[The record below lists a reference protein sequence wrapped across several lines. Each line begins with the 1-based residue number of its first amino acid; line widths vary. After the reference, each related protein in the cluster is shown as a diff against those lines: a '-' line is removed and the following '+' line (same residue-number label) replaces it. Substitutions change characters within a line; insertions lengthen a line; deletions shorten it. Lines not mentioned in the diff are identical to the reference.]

1 MIKSLSITNY
11 ALIASLEIEFEG
23 GLSVITGETGA
34 GKSILLG
41 ALSLLL
47 GQRADAKS
55 IRQGSAKCVVEA
67 TFEIQGN
74 SLDAF
79 FVEQELEIMDGEC
92 VIRREV
98 QSNGKSRAFVND
110 SPVALGVLKELTDQL
125 IDIHS
130 QHRNLFLADSLFQ
143 LNVVDIVA
151 GHPDTLANYTHA
163 FKNFT
168 DAGKTLAE
176 LLSMAEK
183 CNEENDYLTFQ
194 FNQLDTAKL
203 VSGELEQLEE
213 EQITL
218 SHSEE
223 IKGALYGVEELFSG
237 EGINV
242 LTSLYEIVRSIQ
254 NVESFQPKVKEQRD
268 RLESNLID
276 LKDIASEL
284 RSIQEKVEYNPERL
298 IFINDRLD
306 TIYSLMKK
314 HKADSV
320 DELIALHTDLAKQME
335 KFNSLEQEIVDANTH
350 LEKALVALEDIAAQ
364 LSGERQQCVPRIE
377 KQLVDTLLQLGMPHV
392 RLKVEVLAHEPD
404 KTGADTVSFLFSANK
419 NAPLQPIG
427 DIASGGEVARVMLSL
442 KALIAGAISLPTIIF
457 DEIDTGV
464 SGEMAG
470 KMATIMQQMGK
481 TMQVIAIT
489 HLPQIAAKGSVHYQV
504 YKEDTE
510 QDTITHI
517 RRLATDERVR
527 EIAQMLSD
535 GIISEAAINNAH
547 SLLDNK

>member
-55 IRQGSAKCVVEA
+55 IRQGAPKCVVEA

-74 SLDAF
+74 SLDGF
-79 FVEQELEIMDGEC
+79 FEDQELEIIDGEC

-98 QSNGKSRAFVND
+98 QANGKSRAFIND
-110 SPVALGVLKELTDQL
+110 TPVSLAVLKELTDQL

-151 GHPDTLANYTHA
+151 AHPETLASYARA
-163 FKNFT
+163 FKEFT
-168 DAGKTLAE
+168 EAGKVLAE

-183 CNEENDYLTFQ
+183 SNEENDYLTFQ
-194 FNQLDTAKL
+194 FNQLDEAKL
-203 VSGELEQLEE
+203 QSGELELLEE
-213 EQITL
+213 EQIML
-218 SHSEE
+218 SHAEE
-223 IKGALYGVEELFSG
+223 IKSALFGVDELFSG
-237 EGINV
+237 EGFNV
-242 LTSLYEIVRSIQ
+242 LSSLHEIVRSIQ
-254 NVESFQPKVKEQRD
+254 NVESFQPNVKEQRD

-298 IFINDRLD
+298 LFINDRLD

-314 HKADSV
+314 HKVDSV
-320 DELIALHTDLAKQME
+320 DELVALHKDLGKQLE
-335 KFNSLEQEIVDANTH
+335 KFYSLEQEIVDANKQ
-350 LEKALVALEDIAAQ
+350 LEKARKALATIATQ
-364 LSGERQQCVPRIE
+364 LTEERKQSVPRIE
-377 KQLVDTLLQLGMPHV
+377 KQLVETLLQLGMPHV
-392 RLKVEVLAHEPD
+392 RLKVELTAHEPD

-489 HLPQIAAKGSVHYQV
+489 HLPQIAAKGSTHYHV

-510 QDTITHI
+510 LDTITHI
-517 RRLATDERVR
+517 RTLDSDERVR

-535 GIISEAAINNAH
+535 GVISEAAINNAH

>member
-55 IRQGSAKCVVEA
+55 IRQGAPKCVVEA

-74 SLDAF
+74 SLDGF
-79 FVEQELEIMDGEC
+79 FEDQELEIFDGEC

-98 QSNGKSRAFVND
+98 QANGKSRAFIND
-110 SPVALGVLKELTDQL
+110 TPVSLAVLKELTDQL

-151 GHPDTLANYTHA
+151 AHPETLASYARA
-163 FKNFT
+163 FKEFT
-168 DAGKTLAE
+168 EAGKVLAE

-183 CNEENDYLTFQ
+183 SNEENDYLTFQ
-194 FNQLDTAKL
+194 FNQLDEAKL
-203 VSGELEQLEE
+203 QSGELELLEE
-213 EQITL
+213 EQIML
-218 SHSEE
+218 SHAEE
-223 IKGALYGVEELFSG
+223 IKSALFGVDELFSG
-237 EGINV
+237 EGFNV
-242 LTSLYEIVRSIQ
+242 LSSLHEIVRSIQ
-254 NVESFQPKVKEQRD
+254 NVESFQPNVKEQRD

-276 LKDIASEL
+276 LKDIACEL

-298 IFINDRLD
+298 LFINDRLD

-314 HKADSV
+314 HKVDSV
-320 DELIALHTDLAKQME
+320 DELVALHRDLGKQLE
-335 KFNSLEQEIVDANTH
+335 KFNSLEQEIVDANKQ
-350 LEKALVALEDIAAQ
+350 LEKARKALTTIATQ
-364 LSGERQQCVPRIE
+364 LTEERKQSVPRIE
-377 KQLVDTLLQLGMPHV
+377 KQLVETLLQLGMPHV
-392 RLKVEVLAHEPD
+392 RLKVELTAHEPD

-489 HLPQIAAKGSVHYQV
+489 HLPQIAAKGSTHYQV

-510 QDTITHI
+510 LDTITHI
-517 RRLATDERVR
+517 RTLDSDERVR

-535 GIISEAAINNAH
+535 GVISEAAINNAH

>member
-55 IRQGSAKCVVEA
+55 IRQGAAKCVVEA
-67 TFEIQGN
+67 VFGIEGH

-79 FVEQELEIMDGEC
+79 FEEEELEMMDGEC

-98 QSNGKSRAFVND
+98 QANGKSRAFVND
-110 SPVALGVLKELTDQL
+110 TPVALSVLKALTDQL

-151 GHPDTLANYTHA
+151 SHPETLASYTRA
-163 FKNFT
+163 FKEFT
-168 DAGKTLAE
+168 EAEKALAD

-183 CNEENDYLTFQ
+183 GNEENDYLSFQ
-194 FNQLDTAKL
+194 FNQLEEAKL
-203 VSGELEQLEE
+203 QSGELELLEE
-213 EQITL
+213 EQSSL
-218 SHSEE
+218 SHAEE
-223 IKGALYGVEELFSG
+223 IKSALFGVDELFSG
-237 EGINV
+237 DAV
-242 LTSLYEIVRSIQ
+242 HLLSSLHEIIRSLQ
-254 NVESFQPKVKEQRD
+254 NVESFLPKVKEQRD

-276 LKDIASEL
+276 LKDIAGEL
-284 RSIQEKVEYNPERL
+284 RSMEEKVEYNPERL
-298 IFINDRLD
+298 LFINDRLD
-306 TIYSLMKK
+306 TIYSLMNK
-314 HKADSV
+314 HKMESV
-320 DELIALHTDLAKQME
+320 DELIALQKDLSKQLE
-335 KFNSLEQEIVDANTH
+335 KFSSLDQEIEEANNQ
-350 LEKALVALEDIAAQ
+350 LKKARTALTAVASQ
-364 LSGERQQCVPRIE
+364 LTTERKQAVPHIE
-377 KQLVDTLLQLGMPHV
+377 KQLVETLLQLGMPHV
-392 RLKVEVLAHEPD
+392 RLNVQITAHEPD
-404 KTGADTVSFLFSANK
+404 KTGADTVAFLFSANK

-464 SGEMAG
+464 SGEMAA

-489 HLPQIAAKGSVHYQV
+489 HLPQIAAKGSTHYQV
-504 YKEDTE
+504 FKEDTD
-510 QDTITHI
+510 QDTMTHI
-517 RRLATDERVR
+517 RQLNSDERVR

-535 GIISEAAINNAH
+535 GIISDAAINNAH
-547 SLLDNK
+547 SLLNSK